1 MREIALLLGMLAVTF
16 FTRFTMIALLGKVD
30 LPLWAQRA
38 FRLVLPAVMM
48 AIVLPAV
55 LVKGGLLVTTPLNPR
70 LISVLVA
77 GVVAWRSKNMV
88 YTLLAGMVVL
98 WAFTLL
104 GIG

>member
-1 MREIALLLGMLAVTF
+1 MLAVTF

-30 LPLWAQRA
+30 LPPWAQRA

-55 LVKGGLLVTTPLNPR
+55 LIKGGALVTTPLNPR

-88 YTLLAGMVVL
+88 YTLLAGMAVL

>member
-1 MREIALLLGMLAVTF
+1 MREVALLLGMLAVTF

-30 LPLWAQRA
+30 LPQWAQRA

-48 AIVLPAV
+48 AIVLPQV
-55 LVKGGLLVTTPLNPR
+55 LIRSGAIVTTPLNPR
-70 LISVLVA
+70 LISVLIA
-77 GVVAWRSKNMV
+77 GVVAWRTKNMV
-88 YTLLAGMVVL
+88 YTLLAGMAVL